1 MNNNRKRK
9 KRRVDTFLGK
19 LFIICMLLIIIG
31 NLLIPNKEKSEQEN
45 RMLAQRPKLTVSS
58 LISGNFME
66 QYENY
71 QTDQFIG
78 RNTWIKLKV
87 ALNRFGGSKV
97 ENGVFIGRK
106 SQLLEDIA
114 VPDSDTLSRKLEAIK
129 GFKKTYADI
138 PVTFLLAP
146 DAATV
151 LQDSLPTFATVSD
164 QSASISLVKKE
175 LGEAVQWVD
184 AVKVLSKHTDEKIYY
199 KTDHHWTTQ
208 GAFYVWEEAAVK
220 MGITND
226 LSSIYASY
234 PVTTEYNGVLSS
246 KTGSKSNVK
255 EQIDIYVPKDADN
268 DMIVN
273 YVDQQKKT
281 TSLYDSSKLKGND
294 KYEVFL
300 GGNTSVIDIK
310 TVAENKKRILV
321 VKDSFANSFVPF
333 LTPFYR
339 EIVMVDP
346 RYYTGNIKDIMETY
360 EITDVLFLYSGNTFF
375 QDNNLSGVLTGE

>member
-31 NLLIPNKEKSEQEN
+31 NLLMPNKEKSEQEN

-58 LISGNFME
+58 LISGSFME

-78 RNTWIKLKV
+78 RNAWIKLKV
-87 ALNRFGGSKV
+87 ALNRLGGSKE
-97 ENGVFIGRK
+97 ENGVFIGK
-106 SQLLEDIA
+106 KNQLLEGIA

-129 GFKKTYADI
+129 EFKKTYADI

-146 DAATV
+146 DVATV

-175 LGEAVQWVD
+175 LGDSVQWVD
-184 AVKVLSKHTDEKIYY
+184 AVKVLSKHKDEKIYY

-220 MGITND
+220 MGITDD
-226 LSSIYASY
+226 LSSVYASY
-234 PVTTEYNGVLSS
+234 PVTTEYNGVLWS
-246 KTGSKSNVK
+246 KSGSKSNVK

-268 DMIVN
+268 DIIVN

-281 TSLYDSSKLKGND
+281 TSLYDSSKLKGKD
-294 KYEVFL
+294 KYEVFF